1 LALVRNE
8 SFASNTEIQLDN
20 LYRKSHAIQKTIDA
34 LDERMGEITDPDRL
48 FKFETYKEQKLNALR
63 LNSK

>member
-1 LALVRNE
+1 LIRNE

-34 LDERMGEITDPDRL
+34 LDERMGQMTDPDKL
-48 FKFETYKEQKLNALR
+48 TKFETYKEQKLNALS
-63 LNSK
+63 LNAK